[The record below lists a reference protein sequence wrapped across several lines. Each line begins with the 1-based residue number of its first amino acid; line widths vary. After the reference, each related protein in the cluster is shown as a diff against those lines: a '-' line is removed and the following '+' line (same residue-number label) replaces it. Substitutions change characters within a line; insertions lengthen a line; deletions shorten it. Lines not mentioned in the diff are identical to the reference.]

1 MNLTRKVGPL
11 PVWAWGAILGLVGYY
26 VYSRYKSSSTT
37 SASGST
43 AGVLDP
49 NAVDPNTG
57 FTYGEEESAAL
68 NANAAGVAGVAASNG
83 AVDIGLTG
91 TSSTDPFGNVSDWL
105 TSFGNVAS
113 ELGWTA
119 PGQNVGSGSSTPS
132 TNGSPSAI
140 QVTVSPPMQQAS
152 PPTVAPSAHVA
163 SVPVMTAKGSAPWQ
177 NASFFNLTLG
187 QVINTFRSPEA
198 TARYLYAKGYRPKG
212 QLLNANTA
220 AGQAAFAN
228 ASGQTWVYYGP
239 TGKSQLPNLSY
250 YISKSGA

>member
-68 NANAAGVAGVAASNG
+68 NAN
-83 AVDIGLTG
+83 
-91 TSSTDPFGNVSDWL
+91 
-105 TSFGNVAS
+105 
-113 ELGWTA
+113 
-119 PGQNVGSGSSTPS
+119 
-132 TNGSPSAI
+132 
-140 QVTVSPPMQQAS
+140 
-152 PPTVAPSAHVA
+152 
-163 SVPVMTAKGSAPWQ
+163 
-177 NASFFNLTLG
+177 
-187 QVINTFRSPEA
+187 
-198 TARYLYAKGYRPKG
+198 
-212 QLLNANTA
+212 TA